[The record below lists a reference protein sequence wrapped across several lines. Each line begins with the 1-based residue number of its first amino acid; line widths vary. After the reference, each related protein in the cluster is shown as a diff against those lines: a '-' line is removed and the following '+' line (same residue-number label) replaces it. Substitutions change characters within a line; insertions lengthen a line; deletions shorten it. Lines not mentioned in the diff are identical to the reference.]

1 MTSGWANEILTETI
15 DAKGGF
21 NILRDWYNR
30 AVRDDPEGDKQ
41 ARAPRVGDR
50 SALSGSLCRGVNCFN
65 TGKSTGGSAE
75 YTVLIAG

>member
-30 AVRDDPEGDKQ
+30 AVRDDPERDGQ
-41 ARAPRVGDR
+41 ARAPRVVIEAQKRITVPR
-50 SALSGSLCRGVNCFN
+50 SQLLQYGQVDGR
-65 TGKSTGGSAE
+65 
-75 YTVLIAG
+75 

>member
-30 AVRDDPEGDKQ
+30 AVR
-41 ARAPRVGDR
+41 
-50 SALSGSLCRGVNCFN
+50 ALCGGVNCFN